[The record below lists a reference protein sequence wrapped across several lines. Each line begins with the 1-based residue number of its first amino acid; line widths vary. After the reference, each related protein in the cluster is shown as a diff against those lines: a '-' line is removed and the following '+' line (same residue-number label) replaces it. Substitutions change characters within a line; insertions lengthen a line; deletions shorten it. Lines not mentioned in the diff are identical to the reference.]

1 MVSILSSG
9 MSPEIFI
16 MFMKHPEVPNMELRD
31 TPIWKKRQELHQL
44 QQRHHAEFVVLHRQ
58 MRKLIRQSALN
69 CEHEFEFDSM
79 AGLHCIICGISD
91 EQYKHNRHYRGEA
104 DD

>member
-69 CEHEFEFDSM
+69 CEHEFEFDRLM
-79 AGLHCIICGISD
+79 GRHCIICGISD
-91 EQYKHNRHYRGEA
+91 EQYNYG
-104 DD
+104 